1 MVTIYLDK
9 QIFSYLFKS
18 NEAKYKALKEKILS
32 HKNDFIFLYSDAHLL
47 DLQKDKTEQKFAEMK
62 FMQEIVESNR
72 LVYNDK
78 QINLIKNTPDEIF
91 NTLKEVDKII
101 DTIDFSE
108 LTKEQ
113 INILSNITDIFIKD
127 ITGNLNINWLD
138 ERKPIHEDK
147 SQIDQESLI
156 PILKHITNNLY
167 HQKEPYKLIRDNTK
181 AKYNP
186 YIKISGDS
194 TDFNDKLK
202 NTPLRLSFI
211 DTIKASLRQMG
222 FASYGAFEIYII
234 AYALLDI
241 LGLSREKGKTVRF
254 HNVQVDS
261 YHSFFASYCDC
272 LVSNDNGL
280 IQKSKILY
288 KLFNIDTHVYS
299 IDEFINNFNEC
310 IVNNQKSGRTYIKE
324 IMSDYSAKTIIRT
337 EKRNENKLTFF
348 KSTHKYFGYFQY
360 MLERKIKDETVIILY
375 KRQDTKSLL
384 PYREIEI
391 ITNRLV
397 KSLKELNSSFDVFNK
412 ETELPQFLK
421 DKWEGRTWFLQDAE
435 MKLTKFE
442 NASLLCF
449 FINLKNKDMSN

>member
-9 QIFSYLFKS
+9 QIFSYLLKS

-32 HKNDFIFLYSDAHLL
+32 HKHDFIFLYSDAHLL

-72 LVYNDK
+72 LIYNDLK
-78 QINLIKNTPDEIF
+78 INLIKNTPEEIF
-91 NTLKEVDKII
+91 NTLREVDKI
-101 DTIDFSE
+101 DAIDFSK

-113 INILSNITDIFIKD
+113 INILSNVIDIFIKD
-127 ITGNLNINWLD
+127 ITGNLEINWLN
-138 ERKPIHEDK
+138 ERKPIYEDNP
-147 SQIDQESLI
+147 QINQESLI
-156 PILKHITNNLY
+156 PILKHITDSLY
-167 HQKEPYKLIRDNTK
+167 HQREPYKLVRDNTK

-186 YIKISGDS
+186 YIEISGNS
-194 TDFNDKLK
+194 TDFNEKLK
-202 NTPLRLSFI
+202 NTPLKLSFI
-211 DTIKASLRQMG
+211 NTIKASLKQMG
-222 FASYGAFEIYII
+222 FSSYGAFEIYIM
-234 AYALLDI
+234 AYALLDM

-272 LVSNDNGL
+272 LVSNDTGL
-280 IQKSKILY
+280 IRKSKILY
-288 KLFNIDTHVYS
+288 KLFDIDTHVYS
-299 IDEFINNFNEC
+299 IDEFITHFNEC
-310 IVNNQKSGRTYIKE
+310 ITDNQKSGRKYIQE

-337 EKRNENKLTFF
+337 EKREENKLTFF

-360 MLERKIKDETVIILY
+360 MLERKIEDEIVIILY

-397 KSLKELNSSFDVFNK
+397 KSLKELNSSLSIFNEK
-412 ETELPQFLK
+412 TELPQLLK
-421 DKWEGRTWFLQDAE
+421 DKWEGRTWFLQDAK

-449 FINLKNKDMSN
+449 FIKLKDKGMPN